1 MVESTRWNIS
11 QSQKSLKCTEWPDN
25 KKEDAEDFI
34 ISILKLK
41 ASQRT
46 LNSETEYTYCSW
58 EISEASI
65 TLLLKVNKENAQT
78 AL

>member
-1 MVESTRWNIS
+1 MKVQGEIFHREV
-11 QSQKSLKCTEWPDN
+11 LHKCTEWPDN
-25 KKEDAEDFI
+25 KKEDADFI

-58 EISEASI
+58 EISKASI
-65 TLLLKVNKENAQT
+65 TLLLKVNKENAKT